1 MIICLN
7 ARNQEN
13 LLGDSKENASPM
25 DVRRDGWDQF
35 TDTRCKKTCKKLKVQ
50 SLLILQDL

>member
-13 LLGDSKENASPM
+13 LLGGSKENASPM

-35 TDTRCKKTCKKLKVQ
+35 TQDAKKPVRN
-50 SLLILQDL
+50 

>member
-13 LLGDSKENASPM
+13 LLGGSKENASPM

-35 TDTRCKKTCKKLKVQ
+35 TQDTKKPARN
-50 SLLILQDL
+50 